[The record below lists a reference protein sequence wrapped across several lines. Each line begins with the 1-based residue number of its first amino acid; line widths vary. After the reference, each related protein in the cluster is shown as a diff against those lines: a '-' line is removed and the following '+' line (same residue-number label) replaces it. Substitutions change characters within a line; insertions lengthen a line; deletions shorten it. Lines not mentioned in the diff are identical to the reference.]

1 MNGATGISTGLSP
14 KATTNPCEE
23 HPALYVAEPGFYLR
37 NGRRKK
43 RHRFSRG
50 HRRDCAR
57 HHPSQVAVG
66 GAAKVNTSRSQH
78 FESRKR
84 RIYEVLFAELLK
96 LGAPSR
102 PGVMKHWLKAE
113 ATSAAVSL
121 SAFWRTPHFFSGNQT
136 RKTLLFVVVPLNLPI
151 LFWDA
156 WLRHFPVPGSLN
168 DWRDSVISHH
178 ISPRNNRSFIQFR
191 PSVWPSRG
199 CC

>member
-1 MNGATGISTGLSP
+1 MSP
-14 KATTNPCEE
+14 KATTSPCEQ
-23 HPALYVAEPGFYLR
+23 HPALYVAEPGFYPR
-37 NGRRKK
+37 SGRRKK
-43 RHRFSRG
+43 HRFSRG

-96 LGAPSR
+96 LGAPSG
-102 PGVMKHWLKAE
+102 PDVMKHWLKAE
-113 ATSAAVSL
+113 ATSAEVGL

-151 LFWDA
+151 YLI
-156 WLRHFPVPGSLN
+156 LGR
-168 DWRDSVISHH
+168 
-178 ISPRNNRSFIQFR
+178 RSFLRYGHHGAAADSICRVYQ
-191 PSVWPSRG
+191 PAIA
-199 CC
+199 CCFSARCEYRA